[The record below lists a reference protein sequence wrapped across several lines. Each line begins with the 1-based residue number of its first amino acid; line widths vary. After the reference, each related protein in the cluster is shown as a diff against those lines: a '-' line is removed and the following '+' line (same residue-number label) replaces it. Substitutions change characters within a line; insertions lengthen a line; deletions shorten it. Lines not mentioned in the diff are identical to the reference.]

1 MFSLDIDTST
11 VIVRSMP
18 KAKSRSNGKLID
30 TWYYEY
36 EGIPSDTPE
45 DVDEEQ
51 PAPKVQAIKVPI
63 KLSIFKKFNSATP
76 PLAVSEVWFG
86 VECEKP
92 EFFLT
97 GSDIEAL
104 RAAMWEKL
112 DEHFAVKWENYYL
125 VEIRHDH
132 PYQDIGT
139 GLVYGYE
146 TVEKGTAFDGTL
158 LLRKREWSRG
168 DVISPWPGEFRDER
182 GNVIACVPC
191 SDVNRKALEEFGK
204 RIDLLREKLI
214 DLVRPD
220 AIEQTLF
227 NLTCNNFL
235 LPAPEDES

>member
-1 MFSLDIDTST
+1 
-11 VIVRSMP
+11 MP
-18 KAKSRSNGKLID
+18 KAKSRSNGKILD

-36 EGIPSDTPE
+36 EGIPSEVE
-45 DVDEEQ
+45 DDVEEQ
-51 PAPKVQAIKVPI
+51 PAPKVQAIKVTI
-63 KLSIFKKFNSATP
+63 KLSIYKKLNSATP

-112 DEHFAVKWENYYL
+112 DEHFAVKWENYFL

-132 PYQDIGT
+132 PYSGLGT
-139 GLVYGYE
+139 GLTYGYE

-168 DVISPWPGEFRDER
+168 DVISVWPGEFRDQR
-182 GNVIACVPC
+182 GNVIACIP
-191 SDVNRKALEEFGK
+191 SNEMNRKALEEFGK
-204 RIDLLREKLI
+204 RIDILREKLI

-220 AIEQTLF
+220 TIEQTLL
-227 NLTCNNFL
+227 NLAHNNL
-235 LPAPEDES
+235 LPPAPEEEE